1 MTNPIPI
8 KKDQSLRSLRPLSED
23 RRFGTDGIRGPVDS
37 TMNPLFVTKLGWA
50 AGTVLLEEGIS
61 RVLIGKDTRISGYM
75 LESAL
80 QAGFISSGMDVIL
93 LGPLPTPGV
102 SYLANSNKQAGV
114 VISASHNLFEDN
126 GIKFFNKDGQKFS
139 SELEKRIETKLTQ
152 EIKPVKSINLGKTTR
167 MNDAQCRYI
176 EFCKSNFKDLDLNG
190 LSVLLDCAH
199 GATYSVSPK
208 VFEELGA
215 KVHTIGTEPDGI
227 NINQNCGTTN
237 PEYIREET
245 LKGEYDLG
253 ISFDGDGDRILLV
266 SKAGRVLDGDDLL
279 YILSKQLNEDSGIV
293 GTLMTNKALELHL
306 EKENIRFN
314 RADVGDKYVL
324 QRLLDEGW
332 LLGGE
337 PSGHIICLDAAQT
350 GDAIIAALKLLDAL
364 KHDKFNVDESVKEFK
379 KFPQTLINLS
389 VDNPNK
395 IILNDKFWS
404 EVTSIESRL
413 KEKGRVL
420 IRPSG
425 TEPLIRIMVESENE
439 KDSEDY
445 SNRLADLASKL

>member
-1 MTNPIPI
+1 M
-8 KKDQSLRSLRPLSED
+8 D
-23 RRFGTDGIRGPVDS
+23 
-37 TMNPLFVTKLGWA
+37 PLFVAKLGWA
-50 AGTVLLEEGIS
+50 AGTVLLEEGIT

-80 QAGFISSGMDVIL
+80 QAGFISSGMDVTL

-102 SYLANSNKQAGV
+102 SFLANSNKQAGV
-114 VISASHNLFEDN
+114 VITASHNLFEDN

-139 SELEKRIETKLTQ
+139 SELEKRIETKLTK
-152 EIKPVKSINLGKTTR
+152 EIESVNSINLGKATR
-167 MNDAQCRYI
+167 MNDAQGRYI
-176 EFCKSNFKDLDLNG
+176 EFCKSNVTDLDLSG
-190 LSVLLDCAH
+190 LSILLDCAH
-199 GATYSVSPK
+199 GATYSVAPK

-215 KVHTIGTEPDGI
+215 TVSTVGTDPDGV
-227 NINQNCGTTN
+227 NINQNCGPTN
-237 PEYIREET
+237 PEYIREEI
-245 LKGEYDLG
+245 LKGDYHLG
-253 ISFDGDGDRILLV
+253 ISFDGDGDRILMV
-266 SKAGRVLDGDDLL
+266 SKTGKILDGDDLL
-279 YILSKQLNEDSGIV
+279 YILSKDLNKESGVV
-293 GTLMTNKALELHL
+293 GTLMTNKALQLYF
-306 EKENIRFN
+306 KDMKINFC

-324 QRLLDEGW
+324 QKLLEEGW

-350 GDAIIAALKLLDAL
+350 GDAIVAALKLLNNL
-364 KHDKFNVDESVKEFK
+364 KEVGFNVDESIGRFN

-389 VDNPNK
+389 VNNPHK

-404 EVTSIESRL
+404 EVTHIESKL
-413 KEKGRVL
+413 GEQGRVL